1 MRKGRWMN
9 RQLAI
14 NTGQITALSALFL
27 IVFHHTI
34 LKLIGD
40 WASDDNYSH
49 GFLIPFIAGYMIWQ
63 KRDKLSAYTAT
74 PNMMGLLVLAA
85 GMGMHI
91 VGNVGAELFV
101 MRVSIIV
108 TLMGLSLYLLG
119 KGITKEILL
128 PLAYLIFMVPLPSII
143 WNQIAFPLQLF
154 AAAVTEG
161 VVDLIGIPILRE
173 GNILHLPS
181 TTLEVV
187 DACSGLR
194 SLVSLLAL
202 SAAFAWFVDLSKPGK
217 WLLFFSAVPIAIGVN
232 VLRLMLTAMM
242 AHWVSPDTAH
252 GFLHD
257 ASGMFMFAIAFVL
270 MLIVYW
276 MLSRIETRIRSA
288 RE

>member
-1 MRKGRWMN
+1 MN

-14 NTGQITALSALFL
+14 DIGQIAALSILFL
-27 IVFHHTI
+27 IVFQHTI
-34 LKLIGD
+34 VKLVGD
-40 WASDDNYSH
+40 WATDDNYSH

-63 KRDKLSAYTAT
+63 KRDKLSEYGAT

-154 AAAVTEG
+154 AAGITEG
-161 VVDLIGIPILRE
+161 AVDLIGIPILRE

-232 VLRLMLTAMM
+232 VIRLMLTAMM

-270 MLIVYW
+270 LLAIYW
-276 MLSRIETRIRSA
+276 ALSRIEARISSSS
-288 RE
+288 E

>member
-1 MRKGRWMN
+1 MN

-14 NTGQITALSALFL
+14 DIGQIAALTILFL
-27 IVFHHTI
+27 IVYQHTI
-34 LKLIGD
+34 VKLVGD
-40 WASDDNYSH
+40 WATDDNYSH
-49 GFLIPFIAGYMIWQ
+49 GFLIPFISGYMIWQ
-63 KRDKLSAYTAT
+63 KRDKLSEYAAN
-74 PNMMGLLVLAA
+74 PNLLGLLVLAA

-119 KGITKEILL
+119 KAITKEILL
-128 PLAYLIFMVPLPSII
+128 PLAYLVFMVPLPAII

-154 AAAVTEG
+154 AAGITEQA
-161 VVDLIGIPILRE
+161 VDLIGIPILRE

-202 SAAFAWFVDLSKPGK
+202 SAAFAYFVDLSKTSK
-217 WLLFFSAVPIAIGVN
+217 WVLFLSAVPIAIGVN
-232 VLRLMLTAMM
+232 VVRLMVTAMM
-242 AHWVSPDTAH
+242 AHWVGPDTAH

-257 ASGMFMFAIAFVL
+257 ASGMFMFAIAFAL
-270 MLIVYW
+270 MLAVYW
-276 MLSRIETRIRSA
+276 LLSRIEARMSPTR
-288 RE
+288 E